1 MTMTRGPSRKVGLG
15 EETLPGRDGIDRNG
29 DREGTV
35 LNQACHGGM
44 IRHHKDI

>member
-1 MTMTRGPSRKVGLG
+1 MRITRGPGRKVGVG

-35 LNQACHGGM
+35 LNQACM
-44 IRHHKDI
+44 EV